1 MYTHLMRA
9 AWVTLVLATA
19 TATGLLGQAATP
31 QLRVDLRP
39 SMSQGDVQR
48 VLVDGAGGA
57 ARVSALAFGLPVH
70 LAPTSNGS
78 WEGLVGVDLA
88 QKPGK
93 YPVAVT
99 VTQPDGHTVQAHTTV
114 VVTARNFPTRR
125 LKVNPRFV
133 EPAPAEAE
141 RMAADAKRL
150 AEVFASLSDRRWQ
163 GAFKPPIHTAST
175 SNFGSRSVFNG
186 QPRAPHAG
194 MDYAGAVGTP
204 IVAPNAGRVVLA
216 DDLFLTGNTVV
227 VDHGL
232 GLYSLFAHLSQ
243 MDVRVGDE
251 VGTGSPVGLVGKTGR
266 VTGPHLHW
274 SVRLGAARIDPAMLL
289 LLGL

>member
-1 MYTHLMRA
+1 MYTQLMRVVCVALWMTAVATTGPAGQTA
-9 AWVTLVLATA
+9 A
-19 TATGLLGQAATP
+19 P
-31 QLRVDLRP
+31 PLRVDARE

-48 VLVDGAGGA
+48 VVVEGVDGA
-57 ARVSALAFGLPVH
+57 RVTALAFGLPVH
-70 LAPTSNGS
+70 FAPAGTGK
-78 WEGLVGVDLA
+78 WEGLIGVDLA

-93 YPVAVT
+93 YPLVVT
-99 VTQPDGHTVQAHTTV
+99 VTTSDGKTTTAQSTIA
-114 VVTARNFPTRR
+114 VTARRFPTRR

-133 EPAPAEAE
+133 EPAPADAE
-141 RMAADAKRL
+141 RIAADARRL
-150 AEVFASLSDRRWQ
+150 AAIFAGLSDRRWL
-163 GAFKPPIHTAST
+163 GTFKPPIDTAST

-186 QPRAPHAG
+186 QARAPHAG
-194 MDYAGAVGTP
+194 VDYAGDVGTP

-216 DDLFLTGNTVV
+216 EDLFLTGNTVV

-243 MDVRVGDE
+243 MDVRVGDD
-251 VGTGSPVGLVGKTGR
+251 VTTGSPVGLVGKTGR

-274 SVRLGAARIDPAMLL
+274 SVRLGAARVDPSALL

>member
-1 MYTHLMRA
+1 MYTDFMRP
-9 AWVTLVLATA
+9 AWVTLLLAAATA
-19 TATGLLGQAATP
+19 PGLIGQATAP

-48 VLVDGAGGA
+48 LAVEGAGGA

-70 LAPTSNGS
+70 LAPTSKGS

-88 QKPGK
+88 QNPGK
-93 YPVAVT
+93 YPVVVT
-99 VTQPDGHTVQAHTTV
+99 VTQPDSTTVQAHSTV
-114 VVTARNFPTRR
+114 VVTARSFPTRR

-133 EPAPAEAE
+133 EPPPADAE

-163 GAFKPPIHTAST
+163 GTFKPPVDGAST

-186 QPRAPHAG
+186 QPRSPHAG
-194 MDYAGAVGTP
+194 VDYAGPVGTP

-232 GLYSLFAHLSQ
+232 GLHSLFAHLSR
-243 MDVRVGDE
+243 MDVRIGDV
-251 VGTGSPVGLVGKTGR
+251 VGTGTPVGLVGKTGR

-289 LLGL
+289 LLGP

>member
-9 AWVTLVLATA
+9 VWVALCLAA
-19 TATGLLGQAATP
+19 VAATGLAGQAAAP
-31 QLRVDLRP
+31 PLRVNARE

-48 VLVDGAGGA
+48 LLVEGAGGA
-57 ARVSALAFGLPVH
+57 TVTALAFGLPVH
-70 LAPTSNGS
+70 LGPTGKGT
-78 WEGLVGVDLA
+78 WEGLIGVDLA

-93 YPVAVT
+93 YPLVVT
-99 VTQPDGHTVQAHTTV
+99 VTTPDGKATTAQSTIA
-114 VVTARNFPTRR
+114 VTARRFPTRR

-133 EPAPAEAE
+133 EPAPADAE

-150 AEVFASLSDRRWQ
+150 AAIFASLSDRRWL
-163 GAFKPPIHTAST
+163 GAFKPPIDTAST

-186 QPRAPHAG
+186 RARAPHAG
-194 MDYAGAVGTP
+194 VDYAGDVGTP

-216 DDLFLTGNTVV
+216 EDLFLTGNTVV

-243 MDVRVGDE
+243 MDVRVGDD
-251 VGTGSPVGLVGKTGR
+251 VTTGSPVGLVGKTGR

-274 SVRLGAARIDPAMLL
+274 SVRLAAARVDPSALL

>member
-1 MYTHLMRA
+1 MYTQRMRA
-9 AWVTLVLATA
+9 AWVTVVIAA
-19 TATGLLGQAATP
+19 AAATGASGQAAAP
-31 QLRVDLRP
+31 QLRVTLGS

-48 VLVDGAGGA
+48 VVVEGAGAGA
-57 ARVSALAFGLPVH
+57 KVSALAFGLPVH
-70 LAPTSNGS
+70 LGLTAKGD

-93 YPVAVT
+93 YQLVVT
-99 VTQPDGHTVQAHTTV
+99 VTQLDGSPLTAQTTV
-114 VVTARNFPTRR
+114 AVAARRFPTRR
-125 LKVNPRFV
+125 LKVSPRFV
-133 EPAPAEAE
+133 EPGPEDAA
-141 RMAADAKRL
+141 RIAADAKRL
-150 AEVFASLSDRRWQ
+150 AEVFASLSSRQWQ
-163 GAFKPPIHTAST
+163 GAFRPPVSGPST

-194 MDYAGAVGTP
+194 VDYAGDVGTP

-216 DDLFLTGNTVV
+216 EGLFLTGNTVV

-243 MDVRVGDE
+243 IDVKVGSDL
-251 VGTGSPVGLVGKTGR
+251 GTGFPVGLVGKTGR

-274 SVRLGAARIDPAMLL
+274 SVRLGAARVDPTALL
-289 LLGL
+289 LLGP